1 MKTLDIPT
9 LETGNFFAD
18 AKNTS
23 TAELQELAHSIC
35 KTLEN
40 YPHFVVVN
48 GYSAVGDR
56 TNLINLSQAIQT
68 IESNSVSAEGVNLKR
83 ESISFTKVRIDRS
96 QNAEIE
102 FRSGVTKYSR
112 THLALTP
119 HTDSSYMQKPHE
131 LIAFQCI
138 VADSQGGES
147 IVIPSEDIIRQLD
160 PEAKDLLRAPVYP
173 LGDSLSPIIFGEE
186 DDEHIKYYKAQIERA
201 LETGNCSL
209 SDKHVAVIQSLDD
222 LLQSTQLKFKFDL
235 QPGQI
240 LFIHNTKAL
249 HGRSELSPE
258 SDRLLYRVRLHV
270 HRLACKEQPID
281 LTKAFANENNEQT
294 SKDVSGERSIPSLP
308 IVTKPSPDNK
318 KNLQFNQTKEIAN
331 QRLTEAE
338 EQIALAIKCRDERD
352 FQNAFKHY
360 QNAIALA
367 PDRVE
372 ILREFGE
379 FLVHIG
385 KFAIAGKIF
394 QHCLEINP
402 DDLQSNLEM
411 SSLAYENEN
420 YEQAQEILKQVSRLH
435 SYNFISKPQPQKPN
449 ILRIRSFKNSKYC
462 IVQNNDGTFQ
472 SILRLGHFS
481 LKDLVEDERYNS
493 ILVNI
498 FEDEID
504 DLTEFPHFDL
514 SINTI
519 ACPDLKKS
527 SLLIAAR
534 FVDRY
539 PDVPLINDPRR
550 VLETTRERNAIR
562 LNTISGVKFPK
573 TEKVNWDGV
582 SFVAVTKEILGM
594 GFVFPFIVRKV
605 GSQTGTSIGW
615 IDNDQ
620 ALEEYF
626 HNSPRNQDY
635 YVIQFHD
642 CRNSQQIF
650 NKIRVFFIDGNFYP
664 VANLFNDNWNIHSG
678 DRYSLMTHT
687 QWTQDAEKYFL
698 NDPIDYL
705 GKDNFNRLC
714 QIRDLIG
721 LDFFGIDFTIARDG
735 SLFVFEANAAMRHNF
750 DHAPNF
756 PYTEPHLKRISNAFE
771 DMIQSRLKFA

>member
-1 MKTLDIPT
+1 MKTLDLPT
-9 LETGNFFAD
+9 LEIGNFFAD
-18 AKNTS
+18 ARNKS
-23 TAELQELAHSIC
+23 TAELQELARSIC

-48 GYSAVGDR
+48 GYPAVGDR

-68 IESNSVSAEGVNLKR
+68 IDSNSSVAEDANPKQ
-83 ESISFTKVRIDRS
+83 EKISFTKVRIDGS
-96 QNAEIE
+96 KNTEIQ
-102 FRSGVTKYSR
+102 FRSVGTNYSR

-119 HTDSSYMQKPHE
+119 HTDSSYREKPHE
-131 LIAFQCI
+131 LVAFQCI
-138 VADSQGGES
+138 VADSVGGES

-173 LGDSLSPIIFGEE
+173 LENSLSPIIFGEE
-186 DDEHIKYYKAQIERA
+186 GNEHIKYYKAQIERTSA
-201 LETGNCSL
+201 TDNCSL
-209 SDKHVAVIQSLDD
+209 SDKHLAVIQGLDD
-222 LLQSTQLKFKFDL
+222 LLESTQLGFQFAL

-240 LFIHNTKAL
+240 LLIHNTKAL
-249 HGRSELSPE
+249 HGRTELSPE
-258 SDRLLYRVRLHV
+258 NDRLLYRVRLHV
-270 HRLACKEQPID
+270 DRLACEEQPIH
-281 LTKAFANENNEQT
+281 LTKALVTENSEQ
-294 SKDVSGERSIPSLP
+294 SIPS
-308 IVTKPSPDNK
+308 IAMVAKSSPDDRSS
-318 KNLQFNQTKEIAN
+318 LQFNQTKEIPN
-331 QRLTEAE
+331 QKLTEAE
-338 EQIALAIKCRDERD
+338 KQIALAIKLRNERD

-367 PDRVE
+367 PNEVE

-385 KFAIAGKIF
+385 KFAIAAKIF
-394 QHCLEINP
+394 QRCLEINP
-402 DDLQSNLEM
+402 NDFESNLEM
-411 SSLAYENEN
+411 SRFAYENEN

-435 SYNFISKPQPQKPN
+435 PYIFIGKPQPQKPN
-449 ILRIRSFKNSKYC
+449 ILRIRSFKDSKYS
-462 IVQNNDGTFQ
+462 ILQNNDGTFQ

-481 LKDLVEDERYNS
+481 LRDLFEEERYNS

-504 DLTEFPHFDL
+504 ELREIPQFDL

-539 PDVPLINDPRR
+539 PDVPLINDPRCI
-550 VLETTRERNAIR
+550 LETTRERNAIR

-573 TEKVNWDGV
+573 TEKVSWDGV
-582 SFVAVTKEILGM
+582 SLAAVTKEIFGM
-594 GFVFPFIVRKV
+594 GFTFPFIVRKV

-615 IDNDQ
+615 IDNDR

-626 HNSPRNQDY
+626 HSSPRDRDY

-664 VANLFNDNWNIHSG
+664 VANLFNNDWNIHSG
-678 DRYSLMTHT
+678 DRYSLMIHT
-687 QWTQDAEKYFL
+687 QWTQDAEKSFL
-698 NDPIDYL
+698 NNPIDYL

-714 QIRDLIG
+714 QIRDLIN
-721 LDFFGIDFTIARDG
+721 LDFFGIDFTIAPDG

-750 DHAPNF
+750 DRAHNF

-771 DMIQSRLKFA
+771 NMIQSRLKSV